1 MPVWS
6 GILRPQAVQVISAN
20 RLSDGVV
27 VYLGHDS
34 SWVER
39 LSEAKIFS
47 SKVQADAELLA
58 AQGDAK
64 RNLVVEPCLV
74 EVRED
79 QGSLRPTT
87 LREAIRAQGPTIDFL
102 PRNEALRRNAKLQK
116 EDTPKRDRV
125 AVLRFPQRARP
136 QALPD
141 RAHEIAR

>member
-1 MPVWS
+1 VWS

-20 RLSDGVV
+20 RLADGVV
-27 VYLGHDS
+27 VYRGHDS

-64 RNLVVEPCLV
+64 RNLVVESCLV

-102 PRNEALRRNAKLQK
+102 PRNEALTRNAKLQK
-116 EDTPKRDRV
+116 EDAPKRDTA